1 MNNLNVKLN
10 KLSVKIVSGSTV
22 KILILGLGS
31 VGGYLLDYLMSW
43 PEKDI
48 ELHVGVRSFEKAT
61 QYINIVRVAN
71 LIRHQR
77 IKPIV
82 IHNVDLND
90 IDNIV
95 GVLGKVAPDFIINSS
110 RVYSGLK
117 YGSISWHNIRA
128 YGLWSPLS
136 VKFIRNIMHAYKKAD
151 CAGVVINTSY
161 SDVVNQWLKSAGLT
175 YPDLG
180 SGNINHLIPRIKMAL
195 AEQLDID
202 DCGNIEVILATS
214 HFHDVVISKEGHTE
228 GLDPLVHLRYR
239 GQNLDID
246 MTSIYRK
253 CAIPMPADSKRN
265 MMNASSNFEIIAKII
280 EAIKCK
286 SVHVIHAPGVAGH
299 IGGYPVRVD
308 FRDATPSSKTFTF
321 VEDYFSLQQMEE
333 HNRASMALDGIE
345 GISNGVLTYTDG
357 LCKKV
362 KKSFGVTIPKYVPFD
377 KVDETACFLIDKII
391 MPALEKNK

>member
-1 MNNLNVKLN
+1 MNNLNVKIN
-10 KLSVKIVSGSTV
+10 KLSVKVVSGSTV

-77 IKPIV
+77 IKPII

-90 IDNIV
+90 IGSIAD
-95 GVLGKVAPDFIINSS
+95 VLGKIAPDFIINSS

-161 SDVVNQWLKSAGLT
+161 SDVVNQWLKSAG
-175 YPDLG
+175 
-180 SGNINHLIPRIKMAL
+180 
-195 AEQLDID
+195 
-202 DCGNIEVILATS
+202 
-214 HFHDVVISKEGHTE
+214 
-228 GLDPLVHLRYR
+228 
-239 GQNLDID
+239 
-246 MTSIYRK
+246 
-253 CAIPMPADSKRN
+253 
-265 MMNASSNFEIIAKII
+265 
-280 EAIKCK
+280 
-286 SVHVIHAPGVAGH
+286 
-299 IGGYPVRVD
+299 
-308 FRDATPSSKTFTF
+308 
-321 VEDYFSLQQMEE
+321 
-333 HNRASMALDGIE
+333 
-345 GISNGVLTYTDG
+345 
-357 LCKKV
+357 
-362 KKSFGVTIPKYVPFD
+362 
-377 KVDETACFLIDKII
+377 
-391 MPALEKNK
+391 